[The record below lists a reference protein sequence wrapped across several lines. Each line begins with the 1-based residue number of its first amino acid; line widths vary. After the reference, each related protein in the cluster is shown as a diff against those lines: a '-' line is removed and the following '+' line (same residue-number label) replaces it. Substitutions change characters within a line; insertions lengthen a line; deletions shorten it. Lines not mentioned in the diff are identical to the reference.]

1 MGSVRVRV
9 AAALALGLA
18 AHGAHA
24 APPQGAS
31 ARRAFF
37 GDLHLHTAYSTDA
50 VILGGT
56 TTTLDDA
63 CVPAGYAAG

>member
-1 MGSVRVRV
+1 VRGRD
-9 AAALALGLA
+9 
-18 AHGAHA
+18 
-24 APPQGAS
+24 P